1 MPHVVNNNNP
11 AGESRARTV
20 DLPLLKIRLPASGI
34 VSIVHRVTGVI
45 LAILIPF
52 LVYGLQVSLSGA
64 AGFHEI
70 SRWTDR
76 IPVRVFLALVI
87 LILAQH
93 FFSGIRHLLM
103 DLHVGLSRS
112 AARNSAWAT
121 FAATLV
127 VAAVLY
133 LGVFL

>member
-1 MPHVVNNNNP
+1 MSHVVNNNKP

-34 VSIVHRVTGVI
+34 VSIVHRITGVI

-64 AGFHEI
+64 AGFREI
-70 SRWTDR
+70 STWTDR
-76 IPVRVFLALVI
+76 IPVRVFLAIII

-103 DLHVGLSRS
+103 DMHIGLSRS

-121 FAATLV
+121 FVATLV
-127 VAAVLY
+127 VAVVLY
-133 LGVFL
+133 LGVSL

>member
-1 MPHVVNNNNP
+1 LPHVVNNNNP

-64 AGFHEI
+64 AGFDEI

-76 IPVRVFLALVI
+76 IPVRVFLAIVI

-103 DLHVGLSRS
+103 DLHIGLGRR
-112 AARNSAWAT
+112 AARNGAWAT

-127 VAAVLY
+127 VAVVLY
-133 LGVFL
+133 LGVSL